1 MLAAL
6 AAATLLVGLLIATR
20 PGVSDVLLPS
30 ADCGQEGFLTGNG
43 RPDEVRRCILMAY
56 EQHARAHSAHLRE
69 TLEGDPITYR
79 VRVSGRDDYELTVDA
94 SKDRFGSGK
103 VTTYRCAGMRSGG
116 GDVSVLRLFNCG
128 AGVAGV
134 DL

>member
-1 MLAAL
+1 VVAAL
-6 AAATLLVGLLIATR
+6 LAGLAVATQQDVGDLVA
-20 PGVSDVLLPS
+20 PS
-30 ADCGQEGFLTGNG
+30 ADCGQEGFRAEG
-43 RPDEVRRCILMAY
+43 RPDDVRRCILLAY
-56 EQHARAHSAHLRE
+56 QQHTRAHSAHVRE
-69 TLEGDPITYR
+69 TIEGDPITYR
-79 VRVSGRDDYELTVDA
+79 IRVSGRDDYELTIDG

-103 VTTYRCAGMRSGG
+103 VTQYRCAGMRSGG